1 MTAESTELT
10 FVRCPACRSLVPASA
25 SRCRICNNHLGAG
38 EKTEDAD
45 GSAGGR
51 VRQKTISASAEEVT
65 AVVGGEESGAAVSG
79 EHLASAPSVEEEFDP
94 LAAFLE
100 EEDASDKG
108 DDDSEED
115 DEISVAA
122 TPDADEG
129 DDEEGDDEI
138 AAAAPAV
145 VEAATESDAAG
156 SDEGAGDVATTLEAP
171 AVESEAQGLEAEQ
184 AGSVDA
190 PVAVASE
197 PDAQPEISASAA
209 EEEAPRRE
217 SSFEAGRKSFS
228 GLQRPGQEV
237 RGQESKSQ
245 QRGSGAPQGA
255 NRPHDQRKPF
265 GGQVGRDMRNGNAGS
280 NAGTRETAQRPE
292 QSRGGKSWDEG
303 RAAGGA
309 PGARPSER
317 PQERTVATSHRPV
330 KASPGRLFGWLV
342 SYEHADGRSIEIRE
356 GKFFVSSSSIKGNDL
371 VLDDASV
378 STPHALMSISSE
390 SGFLLQ
396 DLMSDRGLFV
406 RSREGAH
413 YQREEG
419 IVQVQN
425 GDWIRFGDVEFL
437 VTFIPTS
444 KF

>member
-25 SRCRICNNHLGAG
+25 SRCRICNNHLSGG
-38 EKTEDAD
+38 EKSEDNDSA
-45 GSAGGR
+45 AGGR
-51 VRQKTISASAEEVT
+51 VRQKTISASAEEVS
-65 AVVGGEESGAAVSG
+65 AVVEGGQGSQVSSG
-79 EHLASAPSVEEEFDP
+79 EQAGAPLADEDFDP

-100 EEDASDKG
+100 EDEAPTKG

-115 DEISVAA
+115 DGVSVAA
-122 TPDADEG
+122 ISDSSEDEDDAADALAVNESAT
-129 DDEEGDDEI
+129 EEVVAESNEVHVEPTTTHE
-138 AAAAPAV
+138 AAA
-145 VEAATESDAAG
+145 EEEDAQ
-156 SDEGAGDVATTLEAP
+156 V
-171 AVESEAQGLEAEQ
+171 LEAEE
-184 AGSVDA
+184 AAAV
-190 PVAVASE
+190 VA
-197 PDAQPEISASAA
+197 PEISASDADLQPEVTAA
-209 EEEAPRRE
+209 SAVEAVPQQEPSVGASRRN
-217 SSFEAGRKSFS
+217 FGGFN
-228 GLQRPGQEV
+228 RPGQEA
-237 RGQESKSQ
+237 RGQESTSQ
-245 QRGSGAPQGA
+245 ERSSGAPQFGS
-255 NRPHDQRKPF
+255 RPHDQRKPF

-280 NAGTRETAQRPE
+280 NAGTKEATQRPE
-292 QSRGGKSWDEG
+292 QARGGKSWDDG
-303 RAAGGA
+303 RSAGGA
-309 PGARPSER
+309 PQGRPTDKQ
-317 PQERTVATSHRPV
+317 QERTPAPGPRPG

-342 SYEHADGRSIEIRE
+342 SYEHQDGRSIELRE